1 MRTYDDS
8 FSGQKIYP
16 GKVRPAGARPSP
28 CFLRHH
34 MSRFRTAHT
43 YATPLHGR
51 HMMMAEATRPL
62 QLTGT
67 ALTVTTGQALHP
79 W

>member
-28 CFLRHH
+28 CFLRHTCRD
-34 MSRFRTAHT
+34 SVPRTH
-43 YATPLHGR
+43 ATPYT
-51 HMMMAEATRPL
+51 A
-62 QLTGT
+62 GT
-67 ALTVTTGQALHP
+67 
-79 W
+79 